1 MANPTQA
8 QIETAR
14 ILAKNDWEANFI
26 ESVSEQIA
34 DGRKMSEKQMAI
46 FTRIQGNA
54 SKGNKGEGKTFIPE
68 PQEEGDYKKI
78 SELLNLAGTKL
89 KKPKITFEVSRQ
101 TVVVSLAPS
110 TGKNPGSS
118 YIKVDGE
125 YYGKVSKAGHLRS
138 YGNNIGII
146 GFLDDMADD
155 PSMAARTYGK
165 RTGRCCFCNAPLK
178 TLESTSHGYG
188 PVCAKNW
195 GLVWNKKSANAILD
209 DEAITINMN
218 A

>member
-1 MANPTQA
+1 MANPTPTQMS
-8 QIETAR
+8 TA
-14 ILAKNDWEANFI
+14 LTNAKNEWEQNFVQSI
-26 ESVSEQIA
+26 DEQITSGKNIS
-34 DGRKMSEKQMAI
+34 DKQMTI
-46 FTRIQGNA
+46 INRIIGYS
-54 SKGNKGEGKTFIPE
+54 SKTDTQPVED
-68 PQEEGDYKKI
+68 EGDYKKI

-89 KKPKITFEVSRQ
+89 KKPKITFEVARQ

-118 YIKVDGE
+118 YIKVDGD
-125 YYGKVSKAGHLRS
+125 YYGKISQMGNLRS
-138 YGNNIGII
+138 YGDNIGII

-209 DEAITINMN
+209 GEAIAINMN

>member
-1 MANPTQA
+1 MS
-8 QIETAR
+8 TA
-14 ILAKNDWEANFI
+14 LTNAKNEWEQNFVQSI
-26 ESVSEQIA
+26 DEQITSGKNIS
-34 DGRKMSEKQMAI
+34 DKQMTI
-46 FTRIQGNA
+46 INRIIGYS
-54 SKGNKGEGKTFIPE
+54 SKTDTQPVED
-68 PQEEGDYKKI
+68 EGDYKKI

-89 KKPKITFEVSRQ
+89 KKPKITFEVARQ

-118 YIKVDGE
+118 YIKVDGD
-125 YYGKVSKAGHLRS
+125 YYGKISQMGNLRS
-138 YGNNIGII
+138 YGDNIGII

-209 DEAITINMN
+209 GEAIAINMN

>member
-1 MANPTQA
+1 MS
-8 QIETAR
+8 TA
-14 ILAKNDWEANFI
+14 LTNAKNDWERTFVQSI
-26 ESVSEQIA
+26 DEQVTAGKKIS
-34 DGRKMSEKQMAI
+34 DKQMTI
-46 FTRIQGNA
+46 INRIIGYSGKYTA
-54 SKGNKGEGKTFIPE
+54 SKNETQPE
-68 PQEEGDYKKI
+68 EDEGDYKKI

-101 TVVVSLAPS
+101 QVVVSLAPS

-125 YYGKVSKAGHLRS
+125 YFGKISKMGNLRH
-138 YGNNIGII
+138 YNENFGII
-146 GFLDDMADD
+146 GFLDDMAAD
-155 PSMAARTYGK
+155 PSKAARTYGH

-195 GLVWNKKSANAILD
+195 GLTWTKKSANAILD
-209 DEAITINMN
+209 GEATTINML